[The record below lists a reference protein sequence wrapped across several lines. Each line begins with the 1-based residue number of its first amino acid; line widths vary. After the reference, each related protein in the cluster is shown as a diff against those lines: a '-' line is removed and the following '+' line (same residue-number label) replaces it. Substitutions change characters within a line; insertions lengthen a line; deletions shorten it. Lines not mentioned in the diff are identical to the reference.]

1 MALRFESLAES
12 QKSQNRQRVI
22 KKVKADSQI
31 WSMIG
36 RLEVGYRK
44 SIYARRTCPMINEE
58 TNRLESVLDLNV
70 QAAVS
75 QTDGNDQPEQ
85 RRANLSRRRLER
97 IQEHLAATLDSPSTL
112 QACIGPIVCDLME
125 LCGRM
130 KAAVNEALRDTTPL
144 PAELERIQPVIEMY
158 FRAVRQVDRLA
169 QLDWRITESRRFGR
183 RLDGRKRPTSTG
195 IANEDS
201 SF

>member
-1 MALRFESLAES
+1 
-12 QKSQNRQRVI
+12 
-22 KKVKADSQI
+22 
-31 WSMIG
+31 
-36 RLEVGYRK
+36 
-44 SIYARRTCPMINEE
+44 MINEE
-58 TNRLESVLDLNV
+58 TNRFESVLDLDV

-75 QTDGNDQPEQ
+75 QTNGNDEPEG

-130 KAAVNEALRDTTPL
+130 KAAVSEALRDTTPL
-144 PAELERIQPVIEMY
+144 PAEFERIHPVIEMY

-169 QLDWRITESRRFGR
+169 QLDWRITESRRSGR
-183 RLDGRKRPTSTG
+183 RSDGRKRATDSG
-195 IANEDS
+195 AANEDS
-201 SF
+201 TF